1 MISLDN
7 LTEQMVIPYFTQNA
21 WKKGVAM
28 QAQVYDPVRA
38 GATLRAHVLGDAMY
52 TVEVTALEDGITGAC
67 NCPSGGPGLC
77 KHAAALLVR
86 WFRAPKTF
94 KVDAAPPRDEAKAPP
109 LAVRPAPERT
119 HKYTPPAWIEQ
130 PPSVDAF
137 VQDANLGLRRQLEEL
152 TVAMLRAIA
161 SEQGWSLRGTM
172 KSAIIEQ
179 IAQYMSDPQVIVG
192 SLAKLSARDCEVLAV
207 VAAAGHAIPQ
217 QASERFAEILKIYG
231 RAFKR
236 GNVMDALGRLG
247 QAGLLITSH
256 MITNAAADMSLVP
269 SALWP
274 HLPALLE
281 ALIPGEEKPPPA
293 KPGSSTRYSQPRRI
307 IDAAL
312 QMLLTIDVQSPT
324 RAPRTPRP
332 VLEDKFTWLRG
343 WEYDPDELARFAH
356 DGKLYRDPS
365 LMLTTPP
372 PPRALTAEH
381 LQRFA
386 PLLGNEWAADFLFT
400 LLEGAGLVKPGAP
413 PTVAESAK
421 LSFLRLPP
429 DVQLAILFDA
439 YLGLRDWQEMWEL
452 MRGAAPHL
460 QLMRIAR
467 ADQYGMAGTA
477 GDYMLGQ
484 LVGMRRLFLHVLAW
498 LPEDRWLPIEPV
510 MALLAQIL
518 PTLESTGGYMYH
530 AAPGHNW
537 HFAWNRRRLGRQ
549 PDDWSLLQGAALGVM
564 LLGPLSWFGLVDLQ
578 TTETSVTHLRLHG
591 LAHLLRR
598 TLPGIDVDRPMPSAV
613 DAAVIARVATPPTFK
628 GERLHLTT
636 LTGAAAMF
644 LEKIARPISTALN
657 NAIYEL
663 DVTRVHHS
671 FEGGAT
677 VETLAEEWTRCFG
690 AELPA
695 ALRAHLAGWWQ
706 GYGVVRLYRNL
717 TLIEFG
723 DDYAL
728 REMRAVT
735 PLDAA
740 LLVELS
746 PRAVLI
752 PADAV
757 ERLMA
762 ALQKA
767 GYTPKSTDGVE

>member
-1 MISLDN
+1 MISLDS
-7 LTEQMVIPYFTQNA
+7 LTEQMVIPYFSQST

-38 GATLRAHVLGDAMY
+38 GATLRARVLGDAMY
-52 TVEVTALEDGITGAC
+52 TVEVTAQTDGITGAC
-67 NCPSGGPGLC
+67 NCPTGGPGLC
-77 KHAAALLVR
+77 KHVAALLVR
-86 WFRAPKTF
+86 WLRAPKTF
-94 KVDAAPPRDEAKAPP
+94 KVHAAPPRDEAKAPP

-152 TVAMLRAIA
+152 TVAMLRTIA
-161 SEQGWSLRGTM
+161 AEQGWSLRGTM
-172 KSAIIEQ
+172 KAAIIEQ
-179 IAQYMSDPQVIVG
+179 IAQYMTDPQAIG
-192 SLAKLSARDCEVLAV
+192 KSLAKLSTRDREVLAV

-231 RAFKR
+231 RALKR
-236 GNVMDALGRLG
+236 GNVMDALVRLG
-247 QAGLLITSH
+247 QAGLLVTSH
-256 MITNAAADMSLVP
+256 LITNAAADVSIVP
-269 SALWP
+269 LALWP

-281 ALIPGEEKPPPA
+281 TLIPGEDTLPAA
-293 KPGSSTRYSQPRRI
+293 KPGSHTRYSQPRCI

-312 QMLLTIDVQSPT
+312 QMLLTIDVQPPT
-324 RAPRTPRP
+324 RARRTPRP

-356 DGKLYRDPS
+356 DGKLYRDQN
-365 LMLTTPP
+365 LMLITPP

-386 PLLGNEWAADFLFT
+386 PLLGSEWAADFLFT
-400 LLEGAGLVKPGAP
+400 LLEGAGLVKPGAA

-421 LSFLRLPP
+421 LGFLRLPP

-439 YLGLRDWQEMWEL
+439 YLGLRDWQEVWEV

-460 QLMRIAR
+460 QLMRLAR

-477 GDYMLGQ
+477 EESMVGQ
-484 LVGMRRLFLHVLAW
+484 LVGMRRLFLHALAW
-498 LPEDRWLPIEPV
+498 LPEDKWLPVEPV
-510 MALLAQIL
+510 MALLAQML
-518 PTLESTGGYMYH
+518 PTLESSGGYVYQ
-530 AAPGHNW
+530 ASPGYRW
-537 HFAWNRRRLGRQ
+537 HFAWDHRRLGKQ
-549 PDDWSLLQGAALGVM
+549 PDDWSLLQGAALGTM
-564 LLGPLSWFGLVDLQ
+564 LFGPLSWFGLVDLQ

-598 TLPGIDVDRPMPSAV
+598 TMPSIDVDRPVPNAV

-636 LTGAAAMF
+636 LTGAAAML

-657 NAIYEL
+657 NVIYGL

-671 FEGGAT
+671 FESGAT

-695 ALRAHLAGWWQ
+695 ALRAHLEGWWQ

-735 PLDAA
+735 PLDEV

-757 ERLMA
+757 DRLMA
-762 ALQKA
+762 ALRKA
-767 GYTPKSTDGVE
+767 GYTPKLTDGVE

>member
-400 LLEGAGLVKPGAP
+400 LLERCGAGEAGCSANSRRKRQAQFPTPAPGCSACHPLRRISRSARLARNVGANARRRAASATHADRARRPVWHGGHGGGLHVGSVGGYAP
-413 PTVAESAK
+413 PLSARPGVAAGRSVA
-421 LSFLRLPP
+421 
-429 DVQLAILFDA
+429 A
-439 YLGLRDWQEMWEL
+439 YR
-452 MRGAAPHL
+452 
-460 QLMRIAR
+460 
-467 ADQYGMAGTA
+467 A
-477 GDYMLGQ
+477 GDG
-484 LVGMRRLFLHVLAW
+484 VA
-498 LPEDRWLPIEPV
+498 
-510 MALLAQIL
+510 
-518 PTLESTGGYMYH
+518 
-530 AAPGHNW
+530 
-537 HFAWNRRRLGRQ
+537 
-549 PDDWSLLQGAALGVM
+549 GAN
-564 LLGPLSWFGLVDLQ
+564 
-578 TTETSVTHLRLHG
+578 
-591 LAHLLRR
+591 
-598 TLPGIDVDRPMPSAV
+598 SA
-613 DAAVIARVATPPTFK
+613 
-628 GERLHLTT
+628 
-636 LTGAAAMF
+636 
-644 LEKIARPISTALN
+644 
-657 NAIYEL
+657 NA
-663 DVTRVHHS
+663 
-671 FEGGAT
+671 
-677 VETLAEEWTRCFG
+677 
-690 AELPA
+690 
-695 ALRAHLAGWWQ
+695 
-706 GYGVVRLYRNL
+706 
-717 TLIEFG
+717 
-723 DDYAL
+723 
-728 REMRAVT
+728 
-735 PLDAA
+735 
-740 LLVELS
+740 
-746 PRAVLI
+746 
-752 PADAV
+752 
-757 ERLMA
+757 
-762 ALQKA
+762 
-767 GYTPKSTDGVE
+767 